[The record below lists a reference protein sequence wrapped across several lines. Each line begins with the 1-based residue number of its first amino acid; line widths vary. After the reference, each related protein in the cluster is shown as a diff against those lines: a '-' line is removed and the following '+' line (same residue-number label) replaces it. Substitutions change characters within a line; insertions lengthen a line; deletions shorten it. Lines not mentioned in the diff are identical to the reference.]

1 MYIYNIDIDSW
12 HEPNVKILI
21 IINIQGRTLKSRSEL
36 ETPSM
41 KLWCKGVTKGALCVK
56 LRRMARLACGGGRIE
71 DWHADAYRPMSS
83 RVFPST
89 ECQMIR
95 SHGTAQRPWMAISL
109 KKEIGIWRCH
119 QILLLLTF
127 IKDIIW
133 YDIVANQ
140 SIYNYTYHA
149 MKQNYMPCN
158 ESE

>member
-1 MYIYNIDIDSW
+1 MTLTSTHDTS
-12 HEPNVKILI
+12 PMSKFSLSLI
-21 IINIQGRTLKSRSEL
+21 SKAGVWNLDQNLKPRRWSFGAKVLPR
-36 ETPSM
+36 
-41 KLWCKGVTKGALCVK
+41 GVLCVK

-133 YDIVANQ
+133 YNIVANQ